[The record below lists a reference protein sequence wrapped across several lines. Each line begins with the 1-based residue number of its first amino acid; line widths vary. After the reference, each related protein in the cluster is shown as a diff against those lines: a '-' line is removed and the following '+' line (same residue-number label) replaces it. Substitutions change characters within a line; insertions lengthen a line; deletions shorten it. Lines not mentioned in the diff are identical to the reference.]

1 MTDTHAETETARR
14 LEVPGATLHYEV
26 TGTGPVLAVVGLP
39 MTGNWF
45 APLVEQ
51 LREDFTVVTYDPRG
65 FGRSTID
72 DPEQDSTPEIT
83 ADDVSRVLDV
93 VTDEPAY
100 VFGSSGGAV
109 TGLALVAAHPLQVRT
124 LVAHEPP
131 LVELLD
137 DADDQRR
144 KTREVYDT
152 FLAQGA
158 GPAFGKFMLLVDP
171 DAAPPAGAPE
181 QAPTGPPEPPSE
193 QDQADGARML
203 AHSLLPTT
211 SHRPDVSALRA
222 AQTRVLLGGGA
233 ASGPRAL
240 ARRAADALA
249 AHLGREVVEFPGGH
263 GGFLPPEMGGDPA
276 GFAAVLRRVL
286 ID

>member
-1 MTDTHAETETARR
+1 MTNTETETETARR

-100 VFGSSGGAV
+100 VFGSSGG
-109 TGLALVAAHPLQVRT
+109 
-124 LVAHEPP
+124 
-131 LVELLD
+131 
-137 DADDQRR
+137 
-144 KTREVYDT
+144 
-152 FLAQGA
+152 
-158 GPAFGKFMLLVDP
+158 
-171 DAAPPAGAPE
+171 
-181 QAPTGPPEPPSE
+181 
-193 QDQADGARML
+193 
-203 AHSLLPTT
+203 
-211 SHRPDVSALRA
+211 
-222 AQTRVLLGGGA
+222 
-233 ASGPRAL
+233 
-240 ARRAADALA
+240 
-249 AHLGREVVEFPGGH
+249 
-263 GGFLPPEMGGDPA
+263 
-276 GFAAVLRRVL
+276 
-286 ID
+286 